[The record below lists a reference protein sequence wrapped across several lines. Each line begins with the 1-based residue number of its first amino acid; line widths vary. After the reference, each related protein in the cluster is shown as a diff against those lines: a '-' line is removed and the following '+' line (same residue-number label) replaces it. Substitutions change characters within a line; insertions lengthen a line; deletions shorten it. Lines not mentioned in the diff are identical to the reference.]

1 MLKDDIVPILY
12 GLAENVLPVM
22 SPYHRWWTDTKIS
35 CDPHMGIHLVPETV
49 LSGTRYQ
56 PLPTRFLSVC
66 NVDSTTPSH
75 SLQISG
81 SKVLSVP

>member
-22 SPYHRWWTDTKIS
+22 SPYHIKIS

-56 PLPTRFLSVC
+56 PFPTRFLSVC